1 MLGFC
6 FLKTTVYLT
15 SMDFQDIV
23 KEDMEKV
30 EQQIE
35 DYITKRDARTYGFL
49 LPFIRRGGKRIRPLV
64 ALLCFRAYEGKETE
78 EVKKVAAIIEM
89 FHNFTLI
96 HDDIEDNSKFRRGEP
111 TLHVQEGIAAALNS
125 GDALYTLIW
134 KEMAHLDID
143 EKRLIEIMK
152 MCTDA
157 YSEVADGQGLEIHW
171 ESKGVFDITE
181 DDYFNMIEKK
191 TAALIGLCCRVGAY
205 LAGASEEEQKA
216 AENFGRKIGIAFQI
230 HDDVLNISG
239 KFETYQKEIGGD
251 ITEGKRTLMVVKVLE
266 NGEKE
271 DVERL
276 KNILSSSTENA
287 DEIKEA
293 IEILKKY
300 DTLDYAE
307 NKAKKLVEDAKDSI
321 KELKDSRYKEGLMKL
336 SDFVVTREK

>member
-1 MLGFC
+1 MN
-6 FLKTTVYLT
+6 
-15 SMDFQDIV
+15 FQNIV
-23 KEDMEKV
+23 SEEMKAV

-35 DYITKRDARTYGFL
+35 DYIIKRDERTYGFL

-64 ALLCFRAYEGKETE
+64 SLLCFRAYEGKDIE

-96 HDDIEDNSKFRRGEP
+96 HDDIEDNSKFRRGKP
-111 TLHVQEGIAAALNS
+111 TLHVQEGIPAALNS

-134 KEMAHLDID
+134 KEMAHLDVD
-143 EKRLIEIMK
+143 DKKLVEIMK

-181 DDYFNMIEKK
+181 DDYFDMIEKK

-205 LAGASEEEQKA
+205 LAGASEEEQKS

-239 KFETYQKEIGGD
+239 NFETYQKEIGGD

-266 NGEKE
+266 NGEKA
-271 DVERL
+271 DADRL
-276 KNILSSSTENA
+276 KEILSSSTDNP

-293 IEILKKY
+293 IGILKKY
-300 DTLDYAE
+300 DTLSYAE
-307 NKAKKLVEDAKDSI
+307 NKAKKLVDDAKDSI
-321 KELKDSRYKEGLMKL
+321 KDLKDSKYKEGLMEL
-336 SDFVVTREK
+336 ADFVVTREK

>member
-1 MLGFC
+1 MN
-6 FLKTTVYLT
+6 
-15 SMDFQDIV
+15 FQNIV
-23 KEDMEKV
+23 SEEMKAV

-35 DYITKRDARTYGFL
+35 DYIVKRDERTYGFL
-49 LPFIRRGGKRIRPLV
+49 LPFIKRGGKRIRPLV
-64 ALLCFRAYEGKETE
+64 ALLCFRAYEGKDIE

-134 KEMAHLDID
+134 KEMSHLDMD
-143 EKRLIEIMK
+143 EKKLVEIMK

-171 ESKGVFDITE
+171 ENKGVFDITE
-181 DDYFNMIEKK
+181 DDYFDMIEKK

-205 LAGASEEEQKA
+205 LAGAPEEEQKA

-239 KFETYQKEIGGD
+239 NFKTYQKEIGGD

-271 DVERL
+271 DVDKL
-276 KNILSSSTENA
+276 KEILSGNTGNP
-287 DEIKEA
+287 DEIKKA

-307 NKAKKLVEDAKDSI
+307 NKAKKLVDDAKDSI
-321 KELKDSRYKEGLMKL
+321 KGLKDSKYKEGLMEL
-336 SDFVVTREK
+336 ADFVVTREK